1 MSELINNDIVKINGI
16 KILKRNGKIYL
27 YVVDDT
33 AIYCIDEN
41 TEKILNS
48 DGESC
53 SDIYE
58 KVKDGMSKEAFANL
72 ITQLKEANIIDNGC
86 ALEKEQFVYGKF
98 GVSALILL
106 IVQDCNL
113 RCSYCYGEGGEY
125 KHRGKMSLET
135 AKRSV
140 DYLFE
145 NSGERED
152 LFITFFGG
160 EPLLRFDFIKEV
172 VEYIELKEKEY
183 NKKVHYSMTCNGTLL
198 TEEISQY
205 IIDKEISV
213 TISIDGNEEVHDFNR
228 YYCDKRGSY
237 NDVIEKTK
245 LLREKTRLTARA
257 TLTNKELNV
266 TKIFNDLYSLKF
278 SNVAVAPCIDKI
290 NKEEYVELAENYKKL
305 IWNFNDLVKKGEYI
319 KAKKIGI
326 IMKMLK
332 RIDESGSSRTFC
344 GANRNMM
351 AVDIEGNLFPCQR
364 FVGNDKFIQGNVFD
378 GVDEK
383 KHEHTIREFLIDS
396 HDKCTDCWCKNLCG
410 GGCPYENFQSNGES
424 NIPHEDSC
432 MLNKAFFEEL
442 IYLYMDLSAE
452 EKENL
457 F

>member
-145 NSGERED
+145 NSG
-152 LFITFFGG
+152 
-160 EPLLRFDFIKEV
+160 
-172 VEYIELKEKEY
+172 
-183 NKKVHYSMTCNGTLL
+183 
-198 TEEISQY
+198 
-205 IIDKEISV
+205 
-213 TISIDGNEEVHDFNR
+213 
-228 YYCDKRGSY
+228 
-237 NDVIEKTK
+237 
-245 LLREKTRLTARA
+245 
-257 TLTNKELNV
+257 
-266 TKIFNDLYSLKF
+266 
-278 SNVAVAPCIDKI
+278 
-290 NKEEYVELAENYKKL
+290 
-305 IWNFNDLVKKGEYI
+305 
-319 KAKKIGI
+319 
-326 IMKMLK
+326 
-332 RIDESGSSRTFC
+332 
-344 GANRNMM
+344 
-351 AVDIEGNLFPCQR
+351 
-364 FVGNDKFIQGNVFD
+364 
-378 GVDEK
+378 
-383 KHEHTIREFLIDS
+383 
-396 HDKCTDCWCKNLCG
+396 
-410 GGCPYENFQSNGES
+410 
-424 NIPHEDSC
+424 
-432 MLNKAFFEEL
+432 
-442 IYLYMDLSAE
+442 
-452 EKENL
+452 
-457 F
+457 